1 MKIIKI
7 LISTI
12 LLLSLTTNA
21 QIAKENWTVGINV
34 NPFLFTKFNSE
45 SYFKREKQDFPNG
58 FGFGLTVEK
67 NWNDHW
73 GFKTGFESTNQNEKY
88 FVDDNSDDNTHVESS
103 FKYYK
108 IPLTLQYH
116 YELKEKLY
124 LTFNQGVQLSILKYF
139 KTVMKGDYQTI
150 TYSSN
155 YGEREFYLTPEDNS
169 ITYGDFNDIFHNKNL
184 FGIIGSVGLKGFLS
198 EKFSYSTNLRYE
210 YDFTNPDKLQYYSN
224 PNKNLHNFRIGLEF
238 GLQYNFSL
246 GGDRFDKSPHKI

>member
-1 MKIIKI
+1 MKNYTTII
-7 LISTI
+7 LVLVFTAAA
-12 LLLSLTTNA
+12 NA
-21 QIAKENWTVGINV
+21 QIIKGNWAVGINA

-45 SYFKREKQDFPNG
+45 SYFKRDKQDFPNG
-58 FGFGLTVEK
+58 FGFGVTVEK
-67 NWNDHW
+67 NWNDRW

-116 YELKEKLY
+116 YQLKEDLY
-124 LTFNQGVQLSILKYF
+124 LTFNQGVQLSILKNF
-139 KTVMKGDYQTI
+139 KTVMKGDYQII

-155 YGEREFYLTPEDNS
+155 YEEREFYLFPENNS
-169 ITYGDFNDIFHNKNL
+169 IIYRDFNDLYHNTNL
-184 FGIIGSVGLKGFLS
+184 FGVIGSIGLKGILS

-238 GLQYNFSL
+238 GFQYNFSI